1 MTSLV
6 RFIVIVAALA
16 GLTYAGL
23 LALVLLVEPQ
33 QREITVVVPPSR
45 IGK

>member
-16 GLTYAGL
+16 GLVYGGL
-23 LALVLLVEPQ
+23 VALVLLVEPQ
-33 QREITVVVPPSR
+33 QREMTVAVPPGK